1 MANLRKTT
9 DSDSVLKRE
18 NIRKLHLQNKRY
30 LTLKNNNI
38 STQEIININNLIY
51 KKVSEKLINNS
62 SGVVLDGFGYFCIWR
77 TPEKIKVRNLFK
89 GNKEEFFF
97 NPHSNGLMYFPTL
110 FTDVF
115 KSSILRGWSLDGS
128 FNKKIKSSISL
139 KIKNGFKYKLLYS
152 TVKSMNLKY
161 NNKNN
166 RKLIK
171 NKK

>member
-1 MANLRKTT
+1 MVNLRKTT
-9 DSDSVLKRE
+9 NSNSILKRE
-18 NIRKLHLQNKRY
+18 NIRKLHLLNKRY

-38 STQEIININNLIY
+38 TPQEIININNLIF
-51 KKVSEKLINNS
+51 KKVSDKLTSNS
-62 SGVVLDGFGYFCIWR
+62 SGVVLDGFGYFAIWR
-77 TPEKIKVRNLFK
+77 TPDKIKIRNLFK

-97 NPHSNGLMYFPTL
+97 NPHSKGLMYFPTL
-110 FTDVF
+110 FTDIF
-115 KSSILRGWSLDGS
+115 KGSILRGWSLDGS
-128 FNKKIKSSISL
+128 FNKKIKSLISL
-139 KIKNGFKYKLLYS
+139 NVRNGFKYKLLYS